1 MLERDMMELGFH
13 IYIYGESGYNL
24 SCCWLGT
31 YIRGNGNVRSERK
44 KERKKE
50 RERERVSYS
59 GCYNETRQ
67 N

>member
-1 MLERDMMELGFH
+1 MGNRVIILAAADSVHTYEEMEM
-13 IYIYGESGYNL
+13 
-24 SCCWLGT
+24 CDQK
-31 YIRGNGNVRSERK
+31 ERK

-50 RERERVSYS
+50 RERECVSYS